1 MKKLKNKDDSIEFK
15 NITDALDQIAVDQM
29 VSYVVRLIDK
39 LSPSQQEEFYKKIS
53 NIKNLKK

>member
-29 VSYVVRLIDK
+29 VSKD
-39 LSPSQQEEFYKKIS
+39 
-53 NIKNLKK
+53 IKY

>member
-1 MKKLKNKDDSIEFK
+1 MKKLKNKDDSIEF
-15 NITDALDQIAVDQM
+15 TDALDQIAVDQM
-29 VSYVVRLIDK
+29 VSYVVRLINDK